1 MTDDPALKIYAEHAS
16 ATAAR
21 WQSAGRP
28 AEIFAPIADLL
39 PPPPAWIADIRAGTG
54 RGAYGWLSTVRF
66 DRGCVEDQ
74 RDQGRSPLTSATLT
88 HRSPPSPANAAW
100 APLPRKTCRSRTRQ
114 VSPTP
119 SIF

>member
-1 MTDDPALKIYAEHAS
+1 MTDDPAPKIYAEHAS
-16 ATAAR
+16 AMAAR

-39 PPPPAWIADIRAGTG
+39 PPPPARIADIGAGTG
-54 RGAYGWLSTVRF
+54 REASGWLSTVRS
-66 DRGCVEDQ
+66 DRVGIEDQ
-74 RDQGRSPLTSATLT
+74 RDHGRSPLTSATLT
-88 HRSPPSPANAAW
+88 HRSPSSPAKAAR